1 MVMSAEHSVKT
12 LKRFMIN
19 EKAKPL
25 KVFLMKRL
33 DENNVNKRDRLKFRF
48 ISKRIWI
55 NFAQ

>member
-48 ISKRIWI
+48 ISKRI
-55 NFAQ
+55 

>member
-19 EKAKPL
+19 EQAKPF

-33 DENNVNKRDRLKFRF
+33 DQNNANKRDRLKFRS
-48 ISKRIWI
+48 ISKKVWI
-55 NFAQ
+55 NFTQ